1 MSNLKQGLR
10 KQKLPQI
17 VVVRKLHQNY
27 TNCLPDGEKRTDYQ
41 RIELMRTQDVVVFD
55 VISDV
60 VQIIFSCTYLFG
72 TMKCII

>member
-1 MSNLKQGLR
+1 
-10 KQKLPQI
+10 
-17 VVVRKLHQNY
+17 
-27 TNCLPDGEKRTDYQ
+27 
-41 RIELMRTQDVVVFD
+41 MRTQDVVVFD